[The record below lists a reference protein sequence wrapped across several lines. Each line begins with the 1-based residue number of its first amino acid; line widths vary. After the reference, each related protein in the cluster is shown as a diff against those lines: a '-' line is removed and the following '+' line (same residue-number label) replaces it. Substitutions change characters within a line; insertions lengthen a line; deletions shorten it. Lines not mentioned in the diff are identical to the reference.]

1 MEPAITKEFVFN
13 YFAGNCTA
21 LQKKLVQDWARDAYN
36 RELFFLWLTEWERKN
51 IQYNVD
57 VDAGIERHRA
67 WVRSLNEQHAVLP
80 GTIPDTERWWR
91 RWGIAASV
99 ALVMFSAGWFLKDEV
114 MFRSHRTAYGQI
126 EKVLLPDGSKVVL
139 NGNSVLK
146 VPRFGFG
153 DEQRTVFLEG
163 EASFDVVHTRSHQR
177 FLVQTGDEMDIE
189 VLGTEFNVYTRSSG
203 SQVVLQKGKVKL
215 KFREGNKAETI
226 IMKPG
231 DLARRETNGKLEL
244 RYAER
249 PQEYSDWKFH
259 RFVFNDL
266 TFREIC
272 TKLEEVFGT
281 KIIVED
287 NDLAQQ
293 QISGSF
299 TALDAEEMLEILSEA
314 QDFSYARKDGG
325 IVVSQRREA
334 RP

>member
-21 LQKKLVQDWARDAYN
+21 LQKKLVQDWARDECN

-57 VDAGIERHRA
+57 VDAGIERHRT
-67 WVRSLNEQHAVLP
+67 WVRSLNEAHA
-80 GTIPDTERWWR
+80 GIPETSRKGGLWR
-91 RWGIAASV
+91 RWSIAASV
-99 ALVMFSAGWFLKDEV
+99 ALAMVSAGWFLKDEV

-153 DEQRTVFLEG
+153 DGQRAVFLEG
-163 EASFDVVHTRSHQR
+163 EASFDVVHTQSHQR
-177 FLVQTGDEMDIE
+177 FLVRTGDQMDIE
-189 VLGTEFNVYTRSSG
+189 VLGTEFNVYARSSG

-215 KFREGNKAETI
+215 NFKEGNSAETI

-231 DLARRETNGKLEL
+231 DLARREANGKLEL
-244 RYAER
+244 RYAEH

-287 NDLAQQ
+287 SDLAQQ

-314 QDFSYARKDGG
+314 QDFSYTRKGG
-325 IVVSQRREA
+325 DIVVSQRREA